1 MATRFSPTRDVAAR
15 GTCACGAQKPAA
27 GTPAGDS
34 GVSRPSADSGPG
46 RSLNIAIV
54 THAYYPQFG
63 GVSEHV
69 HHTCLELRKRGH
81 RVTVITCG
89 HRNHNSAAETDVV
102 RIGSNVL
109 VPYNGAFVNLT
120 VGWNVYGKMKRVLSE
135 GRFDVVHV
143 HCPLIPV
150 LPLAATRMSRD
161 AALFGTF
168 HASGRSSAAYSLFRP
183 FLRKYYSRLDG
194 KIAVSRPAQE
204 FVGKYF
210 GGEYRIIPNG
220 VDPDRFSP
228 DRPPAEGLN
237 DGRLNVLF
245 VGRPDPRK
253 GLEHLIRAMGIV
265 RANSR
270 SPVRLVVVGDG
281 PRRRHYEAM
290 VRNLPPG
297 SAVFTGSVS
306 PDVLP
311 GYFSGAHV
319 FCSPATMNESFGI
332 VLLEAMASAVPVV
345 ASDIPGYRSVVSH
358 GQDGLLCRP
367 GDAQEMARAILLL
380 LNDGALRREMGA
392 RGRDKALRF
401 SWSNI
406 AREIEGCY
414 LEAVKAK
421 SRTRF

>member
-1 MATRFSPTRDVAAR
+1 MATKFPLIRDTVPR
-15 GTCACGAQKPAA
+15 GTCACGAKRPSAA
-27 GTPAGDS
+27 APAGDDR
-34 GVSRPSADSGPG
+34 GGRAVSDSGPG

-69 HHTCLELRKRGH
+69 HHTSLELRKRGH

-89 HRNHNSAAETDVV
+89 HRNHKSLVEKDVV
-102 RIGSNVL
+102 RVGSNLL

-120 VGWNVYGKMKRVLSE
+120 VGWNVYGKMKRILSE

-150 LPLAATRMSRD
+150 LPLAATRTSRD
-161 AALFGTF
+161 SALFGTF
-168 HASGRSSAAYSLFRP
+168 HASGRSSAAYSVFRP
-183 FLRKYYSRLDG
+183 LLKKYYRKLDG
-194 KIAVSRPAQE
+194 RIAVSRPAQE
-204 FVGKYF
+204 FVSRYF
-210 GGEYRIIPNG
+210 GGEYKIIPNG
-220 VDPDRFSP
+220 VDPERFGP
-228 DRPPAEGLN
+228 DKPHAEGLD

-265 RANSR
+265 WANSR
-270 SPVRLVVVGDG
+270 SPVRLVIVGDG
-281 PRRRHYEAM
+281 PRRQHYEAM
-290 VRNLPPG
+290 VSGLPKG
-297 SAVFTGSVS
+297 SVVFAGSVS
-306 PDVLP
+306 PEVLP

-345 ASDIPGYRSVVSH
+345 ASDIPGYRLVVSH

-367 GDAQEMARAILLL
+367 ADPQEMARAILLL
-380 LNDGALRREMGA
+380 LNDDSLRREMGA
-392 RGRDKALRF
+392 RGREKALRF
-401 SWSNI
+401 SWASI
-406 AREIEGCY
+406 AREIESCY

>member
-1 MATRFSPTRDVAAR
+1 MAIKLPSTRDVAPG
-15 GTCACGAQKPAA
+15 GTCACGAKKPAGA
-27 GTPAGDS
+27 PAGEDS
-34 GVSRPSADSGPG
+34 RGKPASDSGPA

-69 HHTCLELRKRGH
+69 HHTSLELRKRGH

-89 HRNHNSAAETDVV
+89 HRNHEPAVEKDVV
-102 RIGSNVL
+102 RVGSNVL

-120 VGWNVYGKMKRVLSE
+120 VGWNVYGKMRRILSE

-150 LPLAATRMSRD
+150 LPLAATRTAGD

-168 HASGRSSAAYSLFRP
+168 HASGKSSAAYALFRP
-183 FLRKYYSRLDG
+183 FLRKYHRRLDG
-194 KIAVSRPAQE
+194 RIAVSRPAEE

-210 GGEYRIIPNG
+210 GGEYRVIPNG
-220 VDPDRFSP
+220 VDPERFGP
-228 DRPPAEGLN
+228 DKPSAEGLN

-290 VRNLPPG
+290 VTNLPPG
-297 SAVFTGSVS
+297 SVVFTGSVS
-306 PDVLP
+306 QEALP

-367 GDAQEMARAILLL
+367 ADPQEMARAILLL
-380 LNDGALRREMGA
+380 LNDDALRREMGA
-392 RGRDKALRF
+392 RGREKALRF
-401 SWSNI
+401 SWSRI
-406 AREIEGCY
+406 AREIESYY
-414 LEAVKAK
+414 LETVKAK

>member
-1 MATRFSPTRDVAAR
+1 MATKFPITQHVAPR
-15 GTCACGAQKPAA
+15 GTCACGSKR
-27 GTPAGDS
+27 TGD
-34 GVSRPSADSGPG
+34 GVSTGETGANKPPSGSGPG

-69 HHTCLELRKRGH
+69 HHTSLELRKRGH

-89 HRNHNSAAETDVV
+89 HRNHRAATEKDVLRV
-102 RIGSNVL
+102 GSNVL
-109 VPYNGAFVNLT
+109 VPYNGAFVNFT
-120 VGWNVYGKMKRVLSE
+120 IGWNVYGKMKRILAE

-143 HCPLIPV
+143 HCPLVPV
-150 LPLAATRMSRD
+150 LPLAATRTSRD
-161 AALFGTF
+161 SVLFGTF
-168 HASGRSSAAYSLFRP
+168 HASGRSSAAYFLFRP
-183 FLRKYYSRLDG
+183 ILRKFHRKLDG

-204 FVGKYF
+204 FVGRYF

-220 VDPDRFSP
+220 VDPGRFSP
-228 DRPPAEGLN
+228 ESPPVGGLN

-253 GLEHLIRAMGIV
+253 GLEYLIRAMEIV

-281 PRRRHYEAM
+281 PRRQHYEAM
-290 VRNLPPG
+290 VSGLPPG
-297 SAVFTGSVS
+297 SVVFAGSVS
-306 PDVLP
+306 PEVLP
-311 GYFSGAHV
+311 GYFTSAHV
-319 FCSPATMNESFGI
+319 FCSPATRNESFGI
-332 VLLEAMASAVPVV
+332 VLLEAMASGVPVV

-367 GDAQEMARAILLL
+367 ADAQEMARAILLL
-380 LNDGALRREMGA
+380 LNDDALRREMGA
-392 RGRDKALRF
+392 RGREKALRF
-401 SWSNI
+401 SWSNV
-406 AREIEGCY
+406 AQEIESYY